1 METFAVL
8 NGLNHRLNKLKIPVR
23 IYLARGFYK
32 LGDCIFVFQK
42 TATCAKSLDLS
53 SIAYGIFL

>member
-8 NGLNHRLNKLKIPVR
+8 NNLNHRLYKHKILLR
-23 IYLARGFYK
+23 IDLARGVYK

-42 TATCAKSLDLS
+42 TASCAKSLDLS